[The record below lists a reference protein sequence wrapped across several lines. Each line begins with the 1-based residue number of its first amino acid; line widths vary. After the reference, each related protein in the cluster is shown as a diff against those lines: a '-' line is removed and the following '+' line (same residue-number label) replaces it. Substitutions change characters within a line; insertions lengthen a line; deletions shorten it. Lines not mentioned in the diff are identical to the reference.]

1 MTREFLAKQEKQMQE
16 NFNER
21 VKQLGIF
28 PSNYKLH
35 LENFFDALL
44 MNLDQREKQMIA
56 EEGGGS

>member
-35 LENFFDALL
+35 LENFLDALL

-56 EEGGGS
+56 EGGGS